1 MALNDHLYNRIQ
13 PQISRIDGRIDTISN
28 RVGTLET
35 ITNITHVTEIVNNV
49 ISADLST
56 KADVDHK
63 HVTSD
68 ITDFQASL
76 DDKADVKHKHVVSD
90 ITDFQASLDDKANIS
105 DIEKLDKKLDS
116 KSNIDHSHSIDDV
129 NGLKNKLE
137 KKAEISVVANL
148 SEIVSRKANSN
159 HIHSISDVEGLS
171 TKIKSLE
178 DGISGKA
185 DSVHTHSISEISE
198 LQSTLSSKSDKSCV
212 DSELE
217 KKYTIDY
224 ISTIAQPD
232 ILEVT
237 VENTGENTD
246 AETLYFTITIIF
258 TDENYVPQFPT
269 ESSELCN
276 FNINYT
282 KSETT
287 YTINPVIN
295 IQKIDETNNITA
307 TLVNITDFDIQSG
320 KLIINF
326 TYSEDSTTLTFTNI
340 SNISYQSSALLSY
353 TYNAKNIDCDLIK
366 NTDILSKTQNQT
378 ASKNETTFTGNITA
392 DTFNGYNLGM
402 NHRFYDIPSIP
413 VIGTDLGMEVGR
425 FIDFHKDA
433 NTSTDNAA
441 RIFFNHTAFHISN
454 STILDTGDIKA
465 RNCISANGNLEN
477 IISRTKTIESNITQI
492 NSDLN
497 GKLSVNYISPEFTV
511 DVSISSTEKLT
522 VTNVFNFTITFSDQS
537 FKSLLPSDAT
547 ELCRIEYKDSDRTEN
562 DFLIIYISNT
572 DNNISLTG
580 SINESSSQTDVSDL
594 NIQGNQITFTYTIGS
609 PNMPLTYV
617 STTTNSS
624 AFSSYPNID
633 NMFVA
638 NNITADNNNRIE
650 LLENELPNKANTVH
664 THSLSDITDYTAPD
678 LSVYL
683 TKSSAANTYETIENV
698 TSKLENKLSLTTH
711 HSAEIEST
719 SWSALEDTSPCGEYT
734 INFVDKEYNPTIQDS
749 SGTILSVTLSTTK
762 DSTESTDTIRFQF
775 KYAGE
780 KYYYSTD
787 TDKFETNFMINES
800 SPGKIVYL
808 INIIIPTGTTMNN
821 FSISHNPDIYTSY
834 DYSDANLKTNNIPQ
848 DLQKQ
853 LDNKLPGFQCKI
865 SVDDISDKI
874 EITPSFD
881 SESTIMSLD
890 TTIKLIFPEYYYPF
904 LYRDNLPFYT
914 FSITQSSK
922 KYIVYLW
929 FDKTDNGILISYN
942 RENLKIKPSSYS
954 IERGAITVNFI
965 WTITGMTSYDESM
978 ISNREIVPVHFDGL
992 TYCIVD
998 HDILAGNVPLDN
1010 LSRLESLKSKNT
1022 EQDAR
1027 LDNLESNAL
1036 PTKALFDRIY
1046 PTGSI
1051 YISFTKQPPPIGQ
1064 WELLEE
1070 GRFLRSVTTTSGGT
1084 GGATTHTHTTADHTL
1099 SVAEIPAHDH
1109 NQRSYLHIVQNDSL
1123 KTSVGWDPYEYGI
1136 WTGNDYNNKYP
1147 AATTNTGGGQ
1157 AHNHGDTGE
1166 SSNMPPYINVFI
1178 YKRIDDTSDTIEI
1191 PDVVTTVND
1200 TIDLTGYVKYE
1211 TLANYANKDH
1221 THNLSDISDL
1231 TDTLENKLTAPL
1243 SSTPSVKSCKAIYNS
1258 ADSSAYKLHF
1268 DITYTFT
1275 DSSYIACFNTSV
1287 SDKSIFTLSFN
1298 YTQSSSSSTYTT
1310 TLYIRSTTNDAYEIY
1325 TNETDNITIAY
1336 TINPGTLKFNLIFSI
1351 SSDTSIT
1358 YNNIS
1363 AFTYNDTIFTTY
1375 RKYNGILLADN
1386 ISPNINERINNKADK
1401 SHQHFT
1407 KDIVGLP
1414 EVLSAVSW
1422 TGHTHTISE
1431 VDELNTKLDEMKLE
1445 IISAIYPVGSVY
1457 YSVNNTSPAT
1467 LFGIGTWQHL
1477 PSSKYTRIAD
1487 SSSDVSSISTGGSD
1501 NITVNNLPA
1510 HYHTT
1515 TTYDCIGS
1523 GDINSDGIFQIEQ
1536 DMNQCIK
1543 EDVATV
1549 MGGTLSGDGAT
1560 CKTIVH
1566 SGTEQGAYEIGVTF
1580 REKAPTSVTWIS
1592 QPQGIPN
1599 SSVCYGRYQIPTGLA
1614 GNSDAF
1620 YPSYVEL
1627 HAWVRTA

>member
-68 ITDFQASL
+68 ITDFQS
-76 DDKADVKHKHVVSD
+76 
-90 ITDFQASLDDKANIS
+90 SLDDKANIS

-178 DGISGKA
+178 DDISGKA

-198 LQSTLSSKSDKSCV
+198 LQSTLSSKSDKSYV

-224 ISTIAQPD
+224 IPTIAQPD
-232 ILEVT
+232 ISEVT

-246 AETLYFTITIIF
+246 AEILYFTITIIF
-258 TDENYVPQFPT
+258 IDEKYIPQFPT
-269 ESSELCN
+269 ESLELCS
-276 FNINYT
+276 FDINYT
-282 KSETT
+282 KSETS
-287 YTINPVIN
+287 YTITPVIN
-295 IQKIDETNNITA
+295 IQKIDEINNITP
-307 TLVNITDFDIQSG
+307 TLINITDFDLQSG

-340 SNISYQSSALLSY
+340 SNISYQSSALLPY
-353 TYNAKNIDCDLIK
+353 TYNVKNIDCDLIK
-366 NTDILSKTQNQT
+366 NTDIIGKTQNQT

-425 FIDFHKDA
+425 FIDFHKDT
-433 NTSTDNAA
+433 NTSTDNVA

-465 RNCISANGNLEN
+465 RNCISKSGDLEN
-477 IISRTKTIESNITQI
+477 IISRTKNIEDT
-492 NSDLN
+492 
-497 GKLSVNYISPEFTV
+497 
-511 DVSISSTEKLT
+511 
-522 VTNVFNFTITFSDQS
+522 
-537 FKSLLPSDAT
+537 LPSKAD
-547 ELCRIEYKDSDRTEN
+547 
-562 DFLIIYISNT
+562 
-572 DNNISLTG
+572 
-580 SINESSSQTDVSDL
+580 IN
-594 NIQGNQITFTYTIGS
+594 
-609 PNMPLTYV
+609 
-617 STTTNSS
+617 
-624 AFSSYPNID
+624 
-633 NMFVA
+633 
-638 NNITADNNNRIE
+638 
-650 LLENELPNKANTVH
+650 
-664 THSLSDITDYTAPD
+664 
-678 LSVYL
+678 
-683 TKSSAANTYETIENV
+683 
-698 TSKLENKLSLTTH
+698 
-711 HSAEIEST
+711 
-719 SWSALEDTSPCGEYT
+719 
-734 INFVDKEYNPTIQDS
+734 
-749 SGTILSVTLSTTK
+749 
-762 DSTESTDTIRFQF
+762 
-775 KYAGE
+775 
-780 KYYYSTD
+780 
-787 TDKFETNFMINES
+787 
-800 SPGKIVYL
+800 
-808 INIIIPTGTTMNN
+808 
-821 FSISHNPDIYTSY
+821 
-834 DYSDANLKTNNIPQ
+834 
-848 DLQKQ
+848 
-853 LDNKLPGFQCKI
+853 
-865 SVDDISDKI
+865 
-874 EITPSFD
+874 
-881 SESTIMSLD
+881 
-890 TTIKLIFPEYYYPF
+890 
-904 LYRDNLPFYT
+904 
-914 FSITQSSK
+914 
-922 KYIVYLW
+922 
-929 FDKTDNGILISYN
+929 
-942 RENLKIKPSSYS
+942 
-954 IERGAITVNFI
+954 
-965 WTITGMTSYDESM
+965 
-978 ISNREIVPVHFDGL
+978 
-992 TYCIVD
+992 
-998 HDILAGNVPLDN
+998 
-1010 LSRLESLKSKNT
+1010 
-1022 EQDAR
+1022 
-1027 LDNLESNAL
+1027 
-1036 PTKALFDRIY
+1036 
-1046 PTGSI
+1046 
-1051 YISFTKQPPPIGQ
+1051 
-1064 WELLEE
+1064 
-1070 GRFLRSVTTTSGGT
+1070 
-1084 GGATTHTHTTADHTL
+1084 
-1099 SVAEIPAHDH
+1099 
-1109 NQRSYLHIVQNDSL
+1109 
-1123 KTSVGWDPYEYGI
+1123 
-1136 WTGNDYNNKYP
+1136 
-1147 AATTNTGGGQ
+1147 
-1157 AHNHGDTGE
+1157 
-1166 SSNMPPYINVFI
+1166 
-1178 YKRIDDTSDTIEI
+1178 
-1191 PDVVTTVND
+1191 
-1200 TIDLTGYVKYE
+1200 
-1211 TLANYANKDH
+1211 H
-1221 THNLSDISDL
+1221 THNLSDITDL

-1243 SSTPSVKSCKAIYNS
+1243 SSTPTVKSCKAIYNS

-1268 DITYTFT
+1268 DITFTFT

-1325 TNETDNITIAY
+1325 TNETDNITIAGY

-1375 RKYNGILLADN
+1375 RKFDGILLADN

-1407 KDIVGLP
+1407 KDVVGLP

-1431 VDELNTKLDEMKLE
+1431 VDGLSAKFDEMKLA

-1477 PSSKYTRIAD
+1477 PSSKYTRITD

-1523 GDINSDGIFQIEQ
+1523 GEINSDGIFQIQ
-1536 DMNQCIK
+1536 QGMNQCIK

-1580 REKAPTSVTWIS
+1580 REKAPTSVASIS

-1599 SSVCYGRYQIPTGLA
+1599 SSICYGRYQIPTGLA